1 MVKQLFQKNKK
12 RTKVKM
18 TLIEVN
24 DYKCYGELSGLAST
38 IRLFKLSNTWTM
50 SLKY

>member
-12 RTKVKM
+12 IIKVKM

-24 DYKCYGELSGLAST
+24 DYKCYGELSGLASM
-38 IRLFKLSNTWTM
+38 IRLLKLSNT
-50 SLKY
+50 